1 MNCVRGCAI
10 YGAVP
15 DAIPPPAR
23 IPSPS
28 AAVPMLAWRGTM
40 AGGNRTV
47 PEETPVALTY
57 NRLTHAVMMATPAD
71 LEDFAVGFSLSE
83 GIVASARDIEELEVV
98 PSPRV
103 SGVELR
109 MWIADSR
116 MAALD
121 KRRRALAGPTGCGL
135 CGLESLD
142 EAIRPAATVSAPLR
156 VTPEEVAAAMAAMAG
171 EQWLNAE
178 TRAVHAAGFWVPGPG
193 LLAVREDVGRHNA
206 LDKLAGVVARA
217 GVDGGTGMVVMTSR
231 VSVELVQKAAAIG
244 TPVLAA
250 VSAPTALAI
259 RMADEAGITLVG
271 IARRDGFEVFTH
283 PGRVQA

>member
-1 MNCVRGCAI
+1 MDI
-10 YGAVP
+10 VP
-15 DAIPPPAR
+15 DDLAPPAR
-23 IPSPS
+23 VPPTSVP
-28 AAVPMLAWRGTM
+28 APMLAWRGAAT
-40 AGGNRTV
+40 AGERTV

-83 GIVASARDIEELEVV
+83 GIVAQAGDIEELEVV

-103 SGVELR
+103 RGVELR

-116 MAALD
+116 MAGLD

-142 EAIRPAATVSAPLR
+142 EAIRPAALVTATLS
-156 VTPEEVAAAMAAMAG
+156 VTPDEIAAAMAAMAD
-171 EQWLNAE
+171 EQRLNAA
-178 TRAVHAAGFWVPGPG
+178 TRAVHAAGFWVPGTG
-193 LLAVREDVGRHNA
+193 LLAAREDVGRHNA
-206 LDKLAGVVARA
+206 LDKLSGAVAR
-217 GVDGGTGMVVMTSR
+217 GGWDGGTGMVVMTSR

-283 PGRVQA
+283 PGRVAT